1 MVPNKDSYLR
11 VMVERTVNFSFVSV
25 LFLAGLL
32 SVAACSSAD
41 KPPVGTLAQDEMAS
55 ILSDIHIA
63 EARITKLQLRSSDSS
78 QMVFDKLKQEI
89 WKKYKV
95 DTLAYRN
102 SYNYYMSNPRQM
114 SQIYEK
120 VNKKIEARE
129 KSKHIKP

>member
-1 MVPNKDSYLR
+1 MVPNKDRYLR
-11 VMVERTVNFSFVSV
+11 VMVERTVNFSFVSL
-25 LFLAGLL
+25 LFILGLL
-32 SVAACSSAD
+32 AASGCSDSN
-41 KPPVGTLAQDEMAS
+41 KPPKEVLTPEEMAS

-78 QMVFDKLKQEI
+78 LMVFDTLKKQI
-89 WKKYKV
+89 WKKHKV

-102 SYNYYMSNPRQM
+102 SYDYYMTNPKQM

-129 KSKHIKP
+129 KNNNIKP